1 MGRDTEMID
10 DSNRLLFLKSMSKFD
25 KSNEKSQTTPNF
37 PYCNILSNVELVC
50 LNALLMLL
58 FDSFRNEEINDPFS
72 NRNSVVLSVHATSCV
87 RNVPQCHCYLHPLVS
102 IFVKRFVFIKSRD
115 IPRFP
120 VMLSLISSRKEG
132 PILVS
137 TRPEK
142 PQSGRFYGVNVTMRQ
157 HGGPTDGQTNR
168 ETDGESVSLKFFV
181 AHAKELYQKK
191 LFQLAS

>member
-1 MGRDTEMID
+1 MVVCPVGRDTEMID

-72 NRNSVVLSVHATSCV
+72 NRNSVVLSVHATTCV

-102 IFVKRFVFIKSRD
+102 IFVKPNLLGENACWFTNMVVKLAQNLNEIV
-115 IPRFP
+115 ICWYQ
-120 VMLSLISSRKEG
+120 SLEHHYQI
-132 PILVS
+132 IIHW
-137 TRPEK
+137 RPL
-142 PQSGRFYGVNVTMRQ
+142 FGV
-157 HGGPTDGQTNR
+157 
-168 ETDGESVSLKFFV
+168 
-181 AHAKELYQKK
+181 A
-191 LFQLAS
+191 